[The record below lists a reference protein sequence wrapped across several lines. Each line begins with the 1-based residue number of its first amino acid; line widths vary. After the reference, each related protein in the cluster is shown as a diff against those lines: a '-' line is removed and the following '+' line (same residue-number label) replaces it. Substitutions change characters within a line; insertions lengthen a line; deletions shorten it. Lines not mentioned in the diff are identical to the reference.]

1 VQERHVPA
9 LKESFVSFPH
19 FRSPGWYVPKR
30 LKGLSSTPADRYV
43 PSMQSQLQ
51 TSVSSGRSQHVM
63 RILTIGTAAA
73 AVLFLSGC
81 AGIPT
86 AGERQA
92 RADLGATRAAY
103 RPGGQKPTLPALDAS
118 ATLGTLLTYAMLNDP
133 RIEAAYY
140 DYAAAVERI
149 TTERS
154 LPDPRLGLEL
164 DIQDIVM
171 VIMPGLMAELPW
183 LGRLGLRAGV
193 ATAESQAKYHA
204 FEAAVLDTAFRVKRA
219 YYRLHF
225 LGDKV
230 RITRDTQALINEI
243 ERIARAQSEAGKV
256 TLQDVLRAQIEQE
269 KLGTEIANLEDSR
282 GPLVAQLKA
291 ALGLGAGAP
300 DPPLPLHLE
309 STPLGLTADQLLATA
324 LARNPRLKAM
334 EDEVRM
340 AETGIRLAHQTK
352 VPDFNVGIEADAKA
366 VPVMFRPSIG
376 FTVPLWRDKIAAE
389 IAGAQARKDAA
400 EARLSAEQIQL
411 AVEVAEKAFEY
422 REATRNTQL
431 IADKLLP
438 KARMSLDIARESYSA
453 GRLDFINFLDAE
465 RTLLD
470 LQLSEVDART
480 RRELALAEI
489 AIVIAAIR
497 PEGAPVPT
505 TQPITTPPP
514 APKKTATRKVSHGT
528 KH

>member
-1 VQERHVPA
+1 MDSRNLPNVTPDGDRHCIQ
-9 LKESFVSFPH
+9 
-19 FRSPGWYVPKR
+19 R
-30 LKGLSSTPADRYV
+30 
-43 PSMQSQLQ
+43 
-51 TSVSSGRSQHVM
+51 
-63 RILTIGTAAA
+63 AAA
-73 AVLFLSGC
+73 CAAVAAIVALSGC

-86 AGERQA
+86 SGERQA
-92 RADLGATRAAY
+92 RADLAATGATY
-103 RPGGQKPTLPALDAS
+103 RPGGRRPTLPALDAN

-133 RIEAAYY
+133 RIEAAYHE
-140 DYAAAVERI
+140 YAAAVERI

-171 VIMPGLMAELPW
+171 VIMPGLMSELPW

-225 LGDKV
+225 LGDKI
-230 RITRDTQALINEI
+230 RITGETLALMNEL
-243 ERIARAQSEAGKV
+243 ESVARAQSEAGKV
-256 TLQDVLRAQIEQE
+256 TLQDVLRAQIEQDR
-269 KLGTEIANLEDSR
+269 LRNEIENLEDSR
-282 GPLVAQLKA
+282 GPLTAQLKA
-291 ALGLGAGAP
+291 ALGLRADAP
-300 DPPLPLHLE
+300 DPPMPSHFE

-324 LARNPRLKAM
+324 LVRNPRLKTM

-340 AETGIRLAHQTK
+340 AETGIRLAHQST
-352 VPDFNVGIEADAKA
+352 VPDFNAGFEADANA
-366 VPVMFRPSIG
+366 APVMFRPSIG

-400 EARLSAEQIQL
+400 AARFTAEQIQL
-411 AVEVAEKAFEY
+411 AVDVAERAFMY
-422 REATRNTQL
+422 REATRNTKL
-431 IADKLLP
+431 IAEKLLP
-438 KARMSLDIARESYSA
+438 KARMSVDIARESYSA

-480 RRELALAEI
+480 QRELALAEI
-489 AIVIAAIR
+489 AIVIAAIH
-497 PEGAPVPT
+497 PEGAPL
-505 TQPITTPPP
+505 P
-514 APKKTATRKVSHGT
+514 ASAPDTAPVAPPKKNPTTRKVSHGT